1 MAKDYKIQPH
11 NLEAEQAVLGCI
23 LIDNQ
28 AQIDVLALMH
38 ESDFYSEAHSQIF
51 KAMNKVYQKS
61 IPVDFVTLTDQLEKD
76 GILEK
81 VGGIDYIMALTN
93 TVPSAANFKHYCD
106 IVKSDSIRRKLIR
119 SGQEI
124 IEDAFENEDK
134 DKSLQFAEQ
143 VIFDIAEKEGRSSLE
158 HVGRGDGAVK
168 KVIDK
173 FGEIAKDPTV
183 LKGIPTG
190 FTDFDKI
197 TNGLQNSDLI
207 LLAAR
212 PGIGKTSFAMNI
224 VTNAAVKHGKKCA
237 VFSLEMPREQLMQ
250 RAICSMARVSMS
262 KALNGT
268 MGPDEWN
275 RIWTATKQLEQ
286 SPIYID
292 DSSMTTPASLIS
304 KCRQLKAK
312 EGLDLI
318 VVDYIQ
324 LMSSGKDRV
333 ESRQNEVADISRNLK
348 IAAKELN
355 VPLIALSQLSRS
367 VEARAGDHRPIPSD
381 LRDSGAIEQDAD
393 IILFLYNPEKY
404 NDVPQE
410 DEPGTIELIVAKHR
424 NGRTGTVKLRWIG
437 EFVTFLNLGE
447 KLNVQSNERVRVED
461 ISETP
466 VDAKDVDVF
475 GDELITILV

>member
-1 MAKDYKIQPH
+1 M
-11 NLEAEQAVLGCI
+11 
-23 LIDNQ
+23 
-28 AQIDVLALMH
+28 
-38 ESDFYSEAHSQIF
+38 
-51 KAMNKVYQKS
+51 
-61 IPVDFVTLTDQLEKD
+61 
-76 GILEK
+76 
-81 VGGIDYIMALTN
+81 
-93 TVPSAANFKHYCD
+93 
-106 IVKSDSIRRKLIR
+106 
-119 SGQEI
+119 
-124 IEDAFENEDK
+124 
-134 DKSLQFAEQ
+134 
-143 VIFDIAEKEGRSSLE
+143 
-158 HVGRGDGAVK
+158 
-168 KVIDK
+168 
-173 FGEIAKDPTV
+173 
-183 LKGIPTG
+183 
-190 FTDFDKI
+190 

-475 GDELITILV
+475 GDDQ

>member
-28 AQIDVLALMH
+28 SQIDILAQMKD
-38 ESDFYSEAHSQIF
+38 SDFYSEAHSEIY
-51 KAMNKVYQKS
+51 KAMSKVYAKS
-61 IPVDFVTLTDQLEKD
+61 IPVDFVTLTDELEKE
-76 GILEK
+76 GKLEK
-81 VGGIDYIMALTN
+81 VGGIDYIMDLTN

-124 IEDAFENEDK
+124 IEDAFDNQDK

-143 VIFDIAEKEGRSSLE
+143 VIFEIAEKEGRSSLE

-173 FGEIAKDPTV
+173 FSEIAKDPTI

-190 FTDFDKI
+190 FIDFDKI

-212 PGIGKTSFAMNI
+212 PGVGKTSFAMNI
-224 VTNAAVKHGKKCA
+224 ITQAATEQNKKCA
-237 VFSLEMPREQLMQ
+237 VFSLEMSKEQLMQ
-250 RAICSMARVSMS
+250 RAICSLAKVNME
-262 KALNGT
+262 KALKGE
-268 MGPDEWN
+268 MDAEEWK
-275 RIWTATKQLEQ
+275 RIWTASKKLEQ
-286 SPIYID
+286 SGLYID
-292 DSSMTTPASLIS
+292 DSSMTTPADLLS
-304 KCRQLKAK
+304 KCRRLKMQD
-312 EGLDLI
+312 GLDLI
-318 VVDYIQ
+318 MVDYIQ
-324 LMSSGKDRV
+324 LMTSARKADN
-333 ESRQNEVADISRNLK
+333 RQLEISDISRTLK

-355 VPLIALSQLSRS
+355 VPIIVLSQLSRG
-367 VEARAGDHRPIPSD
+367 VESRQDHRPLLSD

-393 IILFLYNPEKY
+393 IVLFIYNPEKY

-410 DEPGTIELIVAKHR
+410 DEPGTVELIIAKHR
-424 NGRTGTVKLRWIG
+424 NGGTGTVKLRWIG
-437 EFVTFLNLGE
+437 QYTTFVNL
-447 KLNVQSNERVRVED
+447 KDKVFVAKTNKVEPSE
-461 ISETP
+461 ISQTP
-466 VDAKDVDVF
+466 VENIDLDVF
-475 GDELITILV
+475 DD

>member
-28 AQIDVLALMH
+28 AQIDILAQMN
-38 ESDFYSEAHSQIF
+38 ECDFYSEAHAQIF
-51 KAMNKVYQKS
+51 KAMTKVYQKS
-61 IPVDFVTLTDQLEKD
+61 IPVDFVTLTDQLEKEA
-76 GILEK
+76 ILEK
-81 VGGIDYIMALTN
+81 VGGIDYIMTLTN

-106 IVKSDSIRRKLIR
+106 IVKADSIRRKLIR

-124 IEDAFENEDK
+124 IENAFDNEDK

-158 HVGRGDGAVK
+158 HVGRSDGAVK

-212 PGIGKTSFAMNI
+212 PGVGKTSFSMNI
-224 VTNAAVKHGKKCA
+224 LVHAATELNKKCA
-237 VFSLEMPREQLMQ
+237 IFSLEMSKEQLMQ
-250 RAICSMARVSMS
+250 RAICSLAKVDMG
-262 KALNGT
+262 KALKGE
-268 MGPDEWN
+268 MDAEEWK
-275 RIWTATKQLEQ
+275 RIWAASKKLEQ
-286 SPIYID
+286 SGLFVD
-292 DSSMTTPASLIS
+292 DSSMTTPADLLS
-304 KCRQLKAK
+304 KCRRLKMQ
-312 EGLDLI
+312 EGLDL
-318 VVDYIQ
+318 VMVDYIQ
-324 LMSSGKDRV
+324 LMTSARKADN
-333 ESRQNEVADISRNLK
+333 RQLEISDISRTLK

-355 VPLIALSQLSRS
+355 VPIIVLSQLSRA
-367 VEARAGDHRPIPSD
+367 VESRQDHRPLLSD

-393 IILFLYNPEKY
+393 IVLFIYNPEKY

-410 DEPGTIELIVAKHR
+410 DEPGTVELIVAKHR
-424 NGRTGTVKLRWIG
+424 NGGTGTVKLRWIG
-437 EFVTFLNLGE
+437 PYTTFVNIKDKVFVP
-447 KLNVQSNERVRVED
+447 KQSKVQAKD
-461 ISETP
+461 ISQQP
-466 VDAKDVDVF
+466 VDNIDIDVF
-475 GDELITILV
+475 DD

>member
-28 AQIDVLALMH
+28 SQIDILAQMKD
-38 ESDFYSEAHSQIF
+38 SDFYSEAHSEIY
-51 KAMNKVYQKS
+51 KAMSKVYAKS
-61 IPVDFVTLTDQLEKD
+61 IPVDFVTLTDELEEEGK
-76 GILEK
+76 LEK

-124 IEDAFENEDK
+124 IEDAFDNQDK

-143 VIFDIAEKEGRSSLE
+143 VIFEIAEKEGRSSLE

-173 FGEIAKDPTV
+173 FSEIAKDPTI

-190 FTDFDKI
+190 FIDFDKI

-212 PGIGKTSFAMNI
+212 PGVGKTSFAMNI
-224 VTNAAVKHGKKCA
+224 ITQAATEQNKKCA
-237 VFSLEMPREQLMQ
+237 VFSLEMSKEQLMQ
-250 RAICSMARVSMS
+250 RAICSLAKVNME
-262 KALNGT
+262 KALKGE
-268 MGPDEWN
+268 MDAEEWK
-275 RIWTATKQLEQ
+275 RIWTASKKLEQ
-286 SPIYID
+286 SGLYID
-292 DSSMTTPASLIS
+292 DSSMTTPADLLS
-304 KCRQLKAK
+304 KCRRLKMQD
-312 EGLDLI
+312 GLDLI
-318 VVDYIQ
+318 MVDYIQ
-324 LMSSGKDRV
+324 LMTSARKADN
-333 ESRQNEVADISRNLK
+333 RQLEISDISRTLK

-355 VPLIALSQLSRS
+355 VPIIVLSQLSRG
-367 VEARAGDHRPIPSD
+367 VESRQDHRPLLSD

-393 IILFLYNPEKY
+393 IVLFIYNPEKY

-410 DEPGTIELIVAKHR
+410 DEPGTVELIIAKHR
-424 NGRTGTVKLRWIG
+424 NGGTGTVKLRWIG
-437 EFVTFLNLGE
+437 QYTTFVNL
-447 KLNVQSNERVRVED
+447 KDKVFVAKTNKVEPSE
-461 ISETP
+461 ISQTP
-466 VDAKDVDVF
+466 VENIDLDVF
-475 GDELITILV
+475 DD